1 MYRVFILSF
10 LAIASSIFAIDSSYT
25 ILQAKSIADK
35 SVWLQWTP
43 VVWASEYKVYYDESK
58 LLVSDGS
65 EPLFNTETIQKTDTY
80 IGDLN
85 SNTEYTFFVH
95 AFDADNREISK
106 SLPVHIKTFQSSSFS
121 PVGDPAI
128 LDAHTLQLSFTR
140 PIDTKKIQIT
150 VVDSLT
156 QKNLPIDTIK
166 LANEDLRIVHVTV
179 WESFEMG
186 VSYDVTFKKI
196 STQAGTELASE
207 YKKHIKVV
215 YGGDVILVDNVSEET
230 LSENIAPLENTVLE
244 NASVDSLVSPVP
256 TDHLPKTGP
265 TQLLFCLLCSVMA
278 ALFFQKKLSKRA

>member
-1 MYRVFILSF
+1 
-10 LAIASSIFAIDSSYT
+10 
-25 ILQAKSIADK
+25 
-35 SVWLQWTP
+35 
-43 VVWASEYKVYYDESK
+43 
-58 LLVSDGS
+58 
-65 EPLFNTETIQKTDTY
+65 
-80 IGDLN
+80 
-85 SNTEYTFFVH
+85 
-95 AFDADNREISK
+95 
-106 SLPVHIKTFQSSSFS
+106 
-121 PVGDPAI
+121 
-128 LDAHTLQLSFTR
+128 
-140 PIDTKKIQIT
+140 
-150 VVDSLT
+150 
-156 QKNLPIDTIK
+156 
-166 LANEDLRIVHVTV
+166 
-179 WESFEMG
+179 MG